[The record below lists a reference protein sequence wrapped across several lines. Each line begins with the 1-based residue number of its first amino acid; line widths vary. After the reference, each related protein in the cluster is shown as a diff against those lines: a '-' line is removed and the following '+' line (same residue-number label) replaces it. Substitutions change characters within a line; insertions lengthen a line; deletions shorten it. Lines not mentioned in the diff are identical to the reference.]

1 MSLCV
6 FSAEVQHTEAS
17 QRGEDDEDDMTD
29 RLMYK
34 VTGSLTEKHFD
45 FTMLSQQFSR
55 YPP

>member
-29 RLMYK
+29 RLMCK